1 MRVPNLGET
10 DLLVPLHEGVFEQPM
25 WHRFLERLRT
35 VAGADRAALLIRS
48 PGSRGA
54 LQLLAGPGDPVPRF
68 DHLLAGDE
76 APGPMREGRVYALE
90 DLAEMAG
97 QSAAELRRK
106 HLPSLGCATI
116 RAMRLHEHG
125 GLEAWLVLAADDG
138 LGPEAANLLSAL
150 TPHLRAALRVLAAL
164 ERERARASVSADAF
178 SRMNFGW
185 ISLDARC
192 RILDLDPQAERF
204 LRESG
209 LLRRGPYD
217 RLTPSS
223 PAVDRQ
229 LTALVR
235 EFEHDRRA
243 RPRALNVSQDPW
255 IDILVSPVRVTAL
268 AGDSAAVSVVYFRG
282 DRSSAADRCEQLAEL
297 FGLTPSEARLA
308 WSMVQ
313 GLTIAEA
320 AGQHGLT
327 VETAR
332 NYSKKIYAKT
342 GASGQVDLV
351 REVLTG
357 VLALA

>member
-1 MRVPNLGET
+1 MRIPNLGET

-25 WHRFLERLRT
+25 WATFLARLRMIT
-35 VAGADRAALLIRS
+35 QSDLAAMIVRPAGATAPVELASGVEDTRARVAALF
-48 PGSRGA
+48 
-54 LQLLAGPGDPVPRF
+54 AGPR
-68 DHLLAGDE
+68 
-76 APGPMREGRVYALE
+76 APTMREGRVYSLSE
-90 DLAEMAG
+90 LVDIDRESDGPAG
-97 QSAAELRRK
+97 ELSARVMHLRDD
-106 HLPSLGCATI
+106 S
-116 RAMRLHEHG
+116 
-125 GLEAWLVLAADDG
+125 GLEGWLAVASSRP
-138 LGPEAANLLSAL
+138 LGAEAANLLVAL

-164 ERERARASVSADAF
+164 ERERTRASVSAEAF

-192 RILDLDPQAERF
+192 RVVDLDPQAERF
-204 LRESG
+204 LHQSG

-223 PAVDRQ
+223 PQVDRQ

-235 EFEHDRRA
+235 SFAADRKL
-243 RPRALNVSQDPW
+243 RPVALNVSQDPW
-255 IDILVSPVRVTAL
+255 VDVLVAPVRVEAL
-268 AGDSAAVSVVYFRG
+268 AGEAPAVAVVYFRG
-282 DRSSAADRCEQLAEL
+282 DRSRAADRREQLAEL

-313 GLTIAEA
+313 GATIAEA
-320 AGQHGLT
+320 AKEHGLT
-327 VETAR
+327 IETAR